1 MNKFA
6 IGVDYG
12 TLSGRAL
19 LVDLD
24 TGEEVATAVKRYAH
38 GVMDTALP
46 GGRKLGQDWAL
57 AASRGLSGGISGN
70 HPGRTAAGGGI
81 PGAGHR
87 GGNRFYRLHHT
98 AR

>member
-57 AASRGLSGGISGN
+57 Q
-70 HPGRTAAGGGI
+70 HPGDYLEVLAETIPAVLRQAGY
-81 PGAGHR
+81 PR
-87 GGNRFYRLHHT
+87 SRS
-98 AR
+98 